1 MFFNQAIPTNIFSQS
16 RKFRRLILA
25 NLDHKNVFLVH
36 FLNVRGPLRLV
47 VIFSTGIDP
56 LKSLAT
62 VRRKFISFHQ
72 NDDIVHFRSF
82 QSFARTKYA
91 IHGNDFLRI

>member
-1 MFFNQAIPTNIFSQS
+1 M
-16 RKFRRLILA
+16 
-25 NLDHKNVFLVH
+25 
-36 FLNVRGPLRLV
+36 V

-56 LKSLAT
+56 LKSLVA

-82 QSFARTKYA
+82 RSFARTKYA
-91 IHGNDFLRI
+91 IHSNDFITITSDLTSITHKRISKEVNVA

>member
-1 MFFNQAIPTNIFSQS
+1 M
-16 RKFRRLILA
+16 A

-56 LKSLAT
+56 LKYLVT
-62 VRRKFISFHQ
+62 VRQKFISFHQ

-82 QSFARTKYA
+82 RSFARLPSDLTSITHK
-91 IHGNDFLRI
+91 RISKEVNVA